1 VQTLYALFAAHLNS
15 ALDALEAEGALAP
28 GTDRRNVTV
37 EPPRDP
43 SHGDLSTNAAM
54 VLAKGANTNP
64 RALAALLEPKLA
76 ALAEVSAVEIAGPG
90 FINLRL
96 TDETWREELRSISA
110 QGAAYGR
117 SQVGAGKRVNVEYV
131 SANPT
136 GPMHMGHCRGAVV
149 GDALASLLEYAGYSV
164 IREYYVNDAGGQVDT
179 LARSVHLRYREALG
193 EDIGQIPEGLYPGDY
208 LIPVATELAAAH
220 GNAFVGKP
228 ESDWLILF
236 REAAVAAMLV
246 MIRDDLALLG
256 IHHDV
261 FASEAAVQRA
271 SKPEAAEAV
280 LRARDLIYD
289 GVLEAPKGEVD
300 PDWEPV
306 TLPLFR
312 STQFGD
318 DQDRPIKKSNGLWT
332 YFGADM
338 AYHFQKA
345 ETADMLIDIWGA
357 DHAGTVKRIKAAV
370 TALTEGK
377 TPFDI
382 KIVQMVRLLRGGEPV
397 KMSKRS
403 GNFVTLADVVR
414 EVGKDVVRFT
424 MLTRKADAQMDFD
437 FAKVVEA
444 SKDNPVFYVQYAHAR
459 IASIGRKVVEAGM
472 LPPPIR
478 PTVRPE
484 LVEGEVSAS
493 SVQTKEIS
501 LRQRPAGS
509 QPERSF
515 AELPDLSLLDSEDL
529 ELAKLAAQFPRIVEA
544 AAAAHEPHR
553 IAFYLY
559 DLAASFHA
567 YYNVGNDRPERR
579 ILVVNNAPLT
589 LSRLF
594 MSDAIGQIIAN
605 GLSIMGVAAAL
616 EM

>member
-1 VQTLYALFAAHLNS
+1 MTLLYPRFAAQ
-15 ALDALEAEGALAP
+15 LDAILDTIPALA
-28 GTDRRNVTV
+28 GLDRRNVTV
-37 EPPRDP
+37 EPPRDAT
-43 SHGDLSTNAAM
+43 HGDLATNAAM
-54 VLAKGANTNP
+54 VLAKGAGTNP
-64 RALAALLEPKLA
+64 RALAQLIAPQLEALD
-76 ALAEVSAVEIAGPG
+76 EVASVEIAGPG
-90 FINLRL
+90 FLNLRL
-96 TDETWREELRSISA
+96 VDDVWRREIADTLA
-110 QGAAYGR
+110 AGADYGR
-117 SQVGAGKRVNVEYV
+117 STLGAGKRVNVEYV

-149 GDALASLLEYAGYSV
+149 GDALASLLQFSGFAV
-164 IREYYVNDAGGQVDT
+164 TREYYVNDAGGQVDT

-193 EDIGQIPEGLYPGDY
+193 EDVGEIPEGLYPGDY
-208 LIPVATELAAAH
+208 LVPVAQKLAADH
-220 GNAFVGKP
+220 DHAFVGKP
-228 ESDWLILF
+228 ESDWLIAF
-236 REAAVAAMLV
+236 REAAVAAMIV
-246 MIRDDLALLG
+246 MIKDDLGLLG
-256 IHHDV
+256 IHHDL
-261 FASEAAVQRA
+261 FSSEAAVQCA
-271 SKPEAAEAV
+271 KKPEAAEAT
-280 LRARDLIYD
+280 LRARDLVYD
-289 GVLEAPKGEVD
+289 GQLEAPKGEVD

-318 DQDRPIKKSNGLWT
+318 DQDRPIKKSDGSWT

-345 ETADMLIDIWGA
+345 ETADVLIDIWGA

-370 TALTEGK
+370 AALTENRVA
-377 TPFDI
+377 FDV
-382 KIVQMVRLLRGGEPV
+382 KLVQMVRLLRAGEPV

-459 IASIGRKVVEAGM
+459 IASLGRKVAEAG
-472 LPPPIR
+472 IA
-478 PTVRPE
+478 
-484 LVEGEVSAS
+484 GEA
-493 SVQTKEIS
+493 
-501 LRQRPAGS
+501 
-509 QPERSF
+509 
-515 AELPDLSLLDSEDL
+515 DLSLLDSEDL
-529 ELAKLAAQFPRIVEA
+529 EIAKLAAQFPRIVESA
-544 AAAAHEPHR
+544 ATAHEPHR

-559 DLAASFHA
+559 DLAAAFHGW
-567 YYNVGNDRPERR
+567 YNMGNDRPERR

-594 MSDAIGQIIAN
+594 IARAIGQIIAN
-605 GLSIMGVAAAL
+605 GLSIMGVAAAE

>member
-1 VQTLYALFAAHLNS
+1 VTLYVRFAAHLNA
-15 ALDALEAEGALAP
+15 ALDALEAEGTLLS
-28 GTDRRNVTV
+28 GLDRRNITV

-43 SHGDLSTNAAM
+43 THGDLSTNAAM
-54 VLAKGANTNP
+54 VLAKGAGTNP
-64 RALAALLEPKLA
+64 RALAELLIIKLSALEDVASA
-76 ALAEVSAVEIAGPG
+76 AIAGPG
-90 FINLRL
+90 FINL
-96 TDETWREELRSISA
+96 TVAAESWRGELRAI
-110 QGAAYGR
+110 QTLGIDYGR
-117 SQVGAGKRVNVEYV
+117 SNIGSGTRVNIEFV

-149 GDALASLLEYAGYSV
+149 GDALASLMEYAGYEV
-164 IREYYVNDAGGQVDT
+164 TREYYVNDAGGQVDT
-179 LARSVHLRYREALG
+179 LARSVHLRYREVLG
-193 EDIGQIPEGLYPGDY
+193 EDIGEIPDGLYPGDY
-208 LIPVATELAAAH
+208 LIPVAKVLATEH
-220 GNAFVGKP
+220 GDAFVGKP
-228 ESDWLILF
+228 EADWLILF
-236 REAAVAAMLV
+236 RETAVAAMLV

-261 FASEAAVQRA
+261 FASEADVQRA
-271 SKPEAAEAV
+271 KKPEAAEAM
-280 LRARDLIYD
+280 LRARDLVYD
-289 GVLEAPKGEVD
+289 GELEAPKGEVD

-318 DQDRPIKKSNGLWT
+318 DQDRPIKKSNGSWT

-345 ETADMLIDIWGA
+345 EKADMLIDIWGA

-370 TALTEGK
+370 AALTEGK
-377 TPFDI
+377 TDFDV
-382 KIVQMVRLLRGGEPV
+382 KLVQMVRLLRGGEPV

-437 FAKVVEA
+437 FTKVVEA

-459 IASIGRKVVEAGM
+459 IKSIARKVAEAG
-472 LPPPIR
+472 I
-478 PTVRPE
+478 V
-484 LVEGEVSAS
+484 GDGD
-493 SVQTKEIS
+493 
-501 LRQRPAGS
+501 PA
-509 QPERSF
+509 
-515 AELPDLSLLDSEDL
+515 LLDAEDL

-544 AAAAHEPHR
+544 SAANREPHR

-559 DLAASFHA
+559 DLAAAFHA
-567 YYNVGNDRPERR
+567 YYNLGNDRPDRR
-579 ILVVNNAPLT
+579 ILVVNNVPLT

-594 MSDAIGQIIAN
+594 LGRAIGQIIAN
-605 GLSIMGVAAAL
+605 GLLIMGVTAAE